1 MAKATAID
9 KNGDELPKLKLLLH
23 RIRFSLYTKQR
34 SGLLKRLKDDNQT
47 LATLTDQQ
55 RTLKALGTY
64 ERPAVTV
71 NVTTYRTVHQQAIDV
86 FHSLASNVAAK
97 SEHWFA
103 HAASIFF
110 TSFMPSDLADSPSFS
125 IVLDGHDRNGLPRS
139 IDWQISRCS
148 ETEHN
153 YLSICSSYRNLCAVT
168 QYAVRN
174 NLAPSFPGCLQSPA
188 NPYGGYTLKFRS
200 IDETPTSISLAGI
213 VSADRSFACYP
224 RYFLENDRA
233 RLAARLASSLLCL
246 HDSPWLKSSW
256 SSRDLLF
263 ETASGDVSTA
273 SGDVSSESL
282 LHPYTKVAFPHAA
295 NQSEHQSTAD
305 MDAQNSL
312 STQFGILNQSLY
324 SLGMVL
330 LELIMNETLESA
342 KQRDDET
349 EHEVAWRLEREV
361 CGRAGPRWADIV
373 FACLHCP
380 FQQTPDLVNED
391 FLQVVAVNIVIPL
404 IKMAQ
409 LGSTFEEWDQEER
422 KLS

>member
-1 MAKATAID
+1 M
-9 KNGDELPKLKLLLH
+9 KLLLH
-23 RIRFSLYTKQR
+23 RIRFTLYTKQR

-64 ERPAVTV
+64 RQSAVLV
-71 NVTTYRTVHQQAIDV
+71 DMTTYRAVHQKAVDV

-103 HAASIFF
+103 HAASMFF
-110 TSFMPSDLADSPSFS
+110 TSFVPSDLTDSPSFT
-125 IVLDGHDRNGLPRS
+125 IVLNGQDQNGLPRS
-139 IDWQISRCS
+139 VDWQIARCS
-148 ETEHN
+148 STEHN
-153 YLSICSSYRNLCAVT
+153 YLSICSSYPSLCAVAPYVP
-168 QYAVRN
+168 QDHSSNYLKSQLRRFR
-174 NLAPSFPGCLQSPA
+174 APSFQGCLKSPA
-188 NPYGGYTLKFRS
+188 NPFGGYTLKLRS

-213 VSADRSFACYP
+213 VSADRNFACYP

-233 RLAARLASSLLCL
+233 RLAAKLASSLLCL

-263 ETASGDVSTA
+263 ETTSDN
-273 SGDVSSESL
+273 VSSESL
-282 LHPYTKVAFPHAA
+282 LRPYTKVAFPIAA
-295 NQSEHQSTAD
+295 NQSEHPSTAN
-305 MDAQNSL
+305 MDAPHPP
-312 STQFGILNQSLY
+312 STQFGILKQSLY

-330 LELIMNETLESA
+330 LEFIMNETLESA

-349 EHEVAWRLEREV
+349 EYEVAWRLEREV

-380 FQQTPDLVNED
+380 CQQTPDLVNED
-391 FLQVVAVNIVIPL
+391 FLQVVAVNIVNPL
-404 IKMAQ
+404 VEMAQ
-409 LGSTFEEWDQEER
+409 LRSTYEEPDQE
-422 KLS
+422 